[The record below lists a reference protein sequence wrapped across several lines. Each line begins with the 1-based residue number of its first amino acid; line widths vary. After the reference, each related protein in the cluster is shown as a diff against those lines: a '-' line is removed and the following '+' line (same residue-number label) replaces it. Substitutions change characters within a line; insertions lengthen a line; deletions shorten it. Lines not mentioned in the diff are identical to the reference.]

1 MFMNEIMNMNV
12 FISLR
17 IVLQFLK
24 VMSYNL
30 TYEQYLNIF
39 FFSSLKL
46 LSPRVCFM
54 KYGCRTV
61 DL

>member
-1 MFMNEIMNMNV
+1 MNEIMNMNV

-17 IVLQFLK
+17 IVLQFVK

-39 FFSSLKL
+39 SLAL
-46 LSPRVCFM
+46 
-54 KYGCRTV
+54 
-61 DL
+61 